1 MKKSHFV
8 LQVGEEEAFVGFARG
23 ASPCNDGILSVFKKA
38 DAPDW
43 RGFLELK
50 QHGDAGDS

>member
-1 MKKSHFV
+1 M